1 MSDVAMSN
9 GINNR
14 NNEVIN
20 ILKQVLINC
29 NQTQYKEGQVQSLF
43 NEVLAQ
49 GSYDIV
55 HLQSKDTQKLR
66 ECADS
71 LDGCFLDEELLT
83 KLKELVYEFCDERDA
98 LEKNAVSPFI
108 SMEQIEKYLS
118 QYYALLFKL
127 MFEDDVINNVEQV
140 KSLLCV
146 LLRLDE
152 DDSKISLFSPLAL
165 NAIRKM
171 YIGVEAYWK
180 EEAQSIGGNPCISLM
195 KRNVVVKKAQHT
207 FRWLMGDEG
216 NELLHAAVSPYV
228 PQSEASEP
236 PHELCIPFKNV
247 RDCNSY
253 EGIGEL
259 RLADKIR
266 YEYLIDGNG
275 PKCLNVAILGDINPE
290 PMEALEEDLK
300 YDLRRKGKSDYKI
313 VYNVYTKNPFETQS
327 ANIKLRGKPQDVL
340 SNGINVEKLIQEN
353 DVIFLLDCIEL
364 YAPIKVQEEKGV
376 GILKQRF
383 GLGKP
388 FDSLYLDKVDWC
400 KPNLLEELY
409 EYMTVFSMTGY
420 FGSFHKKAND
430 NLLMFCEE
438 KVKEKEGSRCTLYA
452 YVSDLAAFNSLYC
465 NDKYYVRTERY
476 HQKEIGIIRFCSV
489 PEKAMLPLS
498 NEDIRIIYFNA
509 WQIVKHI
516 CLDEADTVID
526 MLGGEGSV
534 NVKDLR
540 YMWIGMDYTGW
551 PKSLVLH
558 CSMEKISQ
566 DEVYMAA
573 CERFLEKF
581 TDHVAV
587 PLLNCRDIE
596 GNAIHQ
602 YLWHALYSMLY
613 SDAQCVQDMLL
624 LHLLVRKSKDVGS
637 ASFNSAAAKGD
648 LDFKRR
654 AEYKYSI
661 KRFYEM
667 IIKQYD
673 TSADRTLGQS
683 LTSYAIGRMEAE
695 NMGLGVT
702 SEKEMFQN
710 VIGACEQ
717 LDYKNY
723 LYDNCKEHIGA

>member
-1 MSDVAMSN
+1 MAMSIGS

-14 NNEVIN
+14 SNEVID

-29 NQTQYKEGQVQSLF
+29 SQMQYKEDQVQNLF
-43 NEVLAQ
+43 KKVLDD

-55 HLQSKDTQKLR
+55 KLQKKDTLKLS
-66 ECADS
+66 ECADR
-71 LDGCFLDEELLT
+71 LDGCFLDEKL
-83 KLKELVYEFCDERDA
+83 LKELQKLVYEFCEERDM
-98 LEKNAVSPFI
+98 LEKNASPFLSI
-108 SMEQIEKYLS
+108 EQIERYLS
-118 QYYALLFKL
+118 KYYALLFKL

-140 KSLLCV
+140 KDLLCV

-152 DDSKISLFSPLAL
+152 DGSKISLFSPLAL

-171 YIGVEAYWK
+171 YIGVNEYWK
-180 EEAQSIGGNPCISLM
+180 EEEQSIGGNLCISLM

-207 FRWLMGDEG
+207 FRWLMGGEG
-216 NELLHAAVSPYV
+216 SELLHAAVSPYV

-236 PHELCIPFKNV
+236 SHKLYIPFKNV

-266 YEYLIDGNG
+266 YEYLIDDNG
-275 PKCLNVAILGDINPE
+275 PKCLNVAILGDINPQ
-290 PMEALEEDLK
+290 PMEDLEKNLK
-300 YDLRRKGKSDYKI
+300 YDLQRKGKSDYKI
-313 VYNVYTKNPFETQS
+313 VYNVYTKNPFQTQS
-327 ANIKLRGKPQDVL
+327 ANIKLCGELEGVL
-340 SNGINVEKLIQEN
+340 SNGTNVEKLIQEN

-364 YAPIKVQEEKGV
+364 YTPIKVQEQKEV
-376 GILKQRF
+376 EISKQKF
-383 GLGKP
+383 GMGKP
-388 FDSLYLDKVDWC
+388 FDSLYVDKVDWC
-400 KPNLLEELY
+400 NSNLLEELY
-409 EYMTVFSMTGY
+409 EHMTVFSKTGY
-420 FGSFHKKAND
+420 FGSFRKKAND
-430 NLLMFCEE
+430 SLLMFCEG
-438 KVKEKEGSRCTLYA
+438 KVKEKKGSRCTLYA
-452 YVSDLAAFNSLYC
+452 YVSDIAAFNSLYC

-498 NEDIRIIYFNA
+498 NENKRIIYFNA

-516 CLDEADTVID
+516 CLDEAQKVID
-526 MLGGEGSV
+526 TLDKESI
-534 NVKDLR
+534 VKDYDLR

-558 CSMEKISQ
+558 CSMEKINQ
-566 DEVYMAA
+566 DNSYMAV
-573 CERFLEKF
+573 CEQFLKKF
-581 TDHVAV
+581 TDRVAV

-602 YLWHALYSMLY
+602 YLWRALYSMLY

-637 ASFNSAAAKGD
+637 ALFDAAVSQKS
-648 LDFKRR
+648 LDFKRH

-683 LTSYAIGRMEAE
+683 LTSYAIERMEAE

-717 LDYKNY
+717 LDYKNH